1 MYVFTIPILLAY
13 GFFNYNQI
21 LYQSDRFGGANTI
34 SGALFFVA
42 LSAAIIDARLK
53 FKEKTNNI
61 PHK

>member
-1 MYVFTIPILLAY
+1 LAY

-42 LSAAIIDARLK
+42 LSGVIVDARLK
-53 FKEKTNNI
+53 FNKKTKNI
-61 PHK
+61 PQKEAKID